1 MRVRVR
7 SLSMS
12 IFMAIATFFVA
23 VQTHAQ
29 PFPTKTVKI
38 VVPAGPGDGADI
50 MGRAVGQRLAVLWQ
64 QPVVIEN
71 RAGAG
76 GVLGTEVAVKANP
89 DGYTLLMGNASAQ
102 AINQALYAKL
112 PFDVVR
118 DLRSVALLASAPSVL
133 VVNASVPANS
143 VAELIALL
151 RRNPGRYVFSSGG
164 NGTSA
169 HLNAELFSVMAGV
182 KMLHVPYKG
191 ANPAINDLIAGSAQ
205 VFFGNLPPLL
215 AHIRSGKLRAL
226 GITTTTRS
234 PVLPDVPPIADTLPG
249 YESASWLGLFVPAGT
264 PEDRIEKV
272 RADAMGLMALPE
284 IRASIEQAGFQAITG
299 PQPDYPAMVK
309 RDVAKWQRV
318 VQESGAT
325 VN

>member
-7 SLSMS
+7 SLSIS
-12 IFMAIATFFVA
+12 IFMAIATCLVA

-50 MGRAVGQRLAVLWQ
+50 MGRAVGQRLALLWQ

-89 DGYTLLMGNASAQ
+89 DGYTLLMG
-102 AINQALYAKL
+102 
-112 PFDVVR
+112 
-118 DLRSVALLASAPSVL
+118 
-133 VVNASVPANS
+133 NASVPANS

-205 VFFGNLPPLL
+205 VFVGNLPPLL

-249 YESASWLGLFVPAGT
+249 YESASWLGLFAPAGT
-264 PEDRIEKV
+264 PEDRIEKI

-309 RDVAKWQRV
+309 RDVTKWQRV
-318 VQESGAT
+318 VQEAGAT

>member
-1 MRVRVR
+1 MRVRFQ
-7 SLSMS
+7 SLALP
-12 IFMAIATFFVA
+12 ILMAVATCLAA
-23 VQTHAQ
+23 VPAHAQ
-29 PFPTKTVKI
+29 SFPTKTVKI

-50 MGRAVGQRLAVLWQ
+50 MARAVGQRLAMQWE

-71 RAGAG
+71 RPGAG
-76 GVLGTEVAVKANP
+76 GVLGTDVAVKASP

-118 DLRSVALLASAPSVL
+118 DMRSVALLAMAPSVL
-133 VVNASVPANS
+133 VVNASVPAHS
-143 VAELIALL
+143 VGELIALL
-151 RRNPGRYVFSSGG
+151 RREPGRYVYSSGG

-191 ANPAINDLIAGSAQ
+191 ATPAINDLMAGTAQ
-205 VFFGNLPPLL
+205 VFVGNLPPLL

-226 GITTTTRS
+226 GVTTGTRS
-234 PVLPDVPPIADTLPG
+234 PALPDVPPIADTLPG

-264 PEDRIEKV
+264 PEDRIEKI
-272 RADAMGLMALPE
+272 RTDAIALISLPE
-284 IRASIEQAGFQAITG
+284 IRSSFEKAGFQAIAG

-318 VQESGAT
+318 VRESGAK